1 MPKTYVQHLMSD
13 HAETLI
19 SILDRGGRLYVCGDG
34 AKWPQMW
41 RRTQKAY
48 QSVHGT
54 SEQEAQNWLKHLQD
68 TGIYAKDVWSGL

>member
-1 MPKTYVQHLMSD
+1 MEE

-34 AKWPQMW
+34 SRMAPDVEAALQN
-41 RRTQKAY
+41 AY

-54 SEQEAQNWLKHLQD
+54 SEEEAQGWLRHLQE
-68 TGIYAKDVWSGL
+68 TGIYAKDVWSGI